1 MASLLNM
8 SGGSLLKTVEGYLIF
23 KDIDIWT
30 VCCCNWGDYEEV
42 VITDNGDNTVN
53 IATTPVHMVNTTSTR
68 GTTTTEYNVDN
79 TGGTYTAGT
88 TKVPV
93 GIKRSQCL
101 AVTGIKGGIL
111 KLANCKL
118 YILTRSYDKAKEIY
132 GTRFY
137 RSDYRKADSPTAQF
151 DIDADNYFRQNLF
164 YMYFGYV
171 NGSGSYVSYPNFG
184 YDIDGDAVLDLF
196 GQSFYTQINGI
207 GYFNS
212 FMGYHPTYFNK
223 VRYSVISEDP
233 ETLPY
238 DAQVE
243 YLQSSGT
250 QYIEL
255 PYKPNQDTSME
266 ISASVAVG
274 NGSVNNQF
282 FEVRNAAWSREYALI
297 NFGDSNNKVQA
308 RYGNKSGGT
317 WIKTGR
323 MAEGTVYKIEYRKND
338 VYIDDVFAVTLT
350 NYTFQGDYYLT
361 LFGLNNGGSLTAAAG
376 SPQIYY
382 MKIYDGDTLALD
394 LIPVRKGQVGYMYD
408 KVSNQ
413 MLANAGTGDFIL
425 GNDVTT

>member
-1 MASLLNM
+1 MGALLNRRRYM
-8 SGGSLLKTVEGYLIF
+8 GGGVVEEYLIF

-42 VITDNGDNTVN
+42 VITDNSDDTVN
-53 IATTPVHMVNTTSTR
+53 IATTPVHMENTTSTR

-93 GIKRSQCL
+93 GIKKSQCL

-118 YILTRSYDKAKEIY
+118 YVLTRSYDKAKEIY

-137 RSDYRKADSPTAQF
+137 RTDIRKADSPVAQF
-151 DIDADNYFRQNLF
+151 DIDADNYCRQSL
-164 YMYFGYV
+164 YRMYFGYI
-171 NGSGSYVSYPNFG
+171 NGANSYATYPNFG

-196 GQSFYTQINGI
+196 GQASFAEVNGI
-207 GYFNS
+207 CYFNS
-212 FMGYHPTYFNK
+212 FVGYRPTYFYK
-223 VRYSVISEDP
+223 VRYSVISEDT

-243 YLQSSGT
+243 YIQSSGT

-266 ISASVAVG
+266 ISVAVAVG
-274 NGSVNNQF
+274 NGTANSQF
-282 FEVRNAAWSREYALI
+282 FETRNAAWSREYALI
-297 NFGDSNNKVQA
+297 NFGDSNNFLQA
-308 RYGNKSGGT
+308 RYGDKSSGT
-317 WIKTGR
+317 EIR
-323 MAEGTVYKIEYRKND
+323 SRLDEGTIYKIEYKKNV
-338 VYIDDVFAVTLT
+338 VYVDDTLAVTLT
-350 NYTFQGDYYLT
+350 NYTFQSDCYLT
-361 LFGLNNGGSLTAAAG
+361 LFGYNNGGSITAAPG

-382 MKIYDGDTLALD
+382 MKIYDGNTLAMD

-408 KVSNQ
+408 KISRQ
-413 MLANAGTGDFIL
+413 LLANAGTGDFIL
-425 GNDVTT
+425 GLDKT